1 MEDLRN
7 KVDNGDTVRNV
18 GHGAGWTGVLRD
30 VLLFQFKLVVDGLKD
45 LCLAQVAVGAAMVDL
60 IRRDG
65 SPGRRFYGVVRL
77 SERFDGWL
85 DLHEP
90 LARVPEDTPDYVPPA
105 GRSVD
110 DLVDDVENSA
120 RTIMRMSHGALETA

>member
-1 MEDLRN
+1 MEDIGNKLDTGDAAQPLRL
-7 KVDNGDTVRNV
+7 D
-18 GHGAGWTGVLRD
+18 AGWGGVLHD

-45 LCLAQVAVGAAMVDL
+45 LCLAQVAVGAALIDL

-90 LARVPEDTPDYVPPA
+90 LARCPDDTRDYVPAA
-105 GRSVD
+105 GHTVD
-110 DLVDDVENSA
+110 DLVDGVETSA
-120 RTIMRMSHGALETA
+120 RMMVRVSHGAFERA